1 MKFGWE
7 NPVWIGWVSLPFKN
21 VVIFIDTN
29 SGHGIEAWVHL
40 NEKDMAK
47 FESDKELLAYP
58 STTTLNS
65 YYSGLLGIISKGGG
79 KARSFQIPDP

>member
-1 MKFGWE
+1 MKFGWG

-47 FESDKELLAYP
+47 FESEDRK
-58 STTTLNS
+58 SVV
-65 YYSGLLGIISKGGG
+65 
-79 KARSFQIPDP
+79 